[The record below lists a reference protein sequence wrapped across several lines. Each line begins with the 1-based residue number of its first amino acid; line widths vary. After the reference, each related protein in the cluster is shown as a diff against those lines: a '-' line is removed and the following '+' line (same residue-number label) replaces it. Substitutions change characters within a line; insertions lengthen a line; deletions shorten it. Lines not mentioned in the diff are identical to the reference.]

1 MTPTERNLEPMAASP
16 LPVLPEVRMNVVRP
30 KEPIVARVVSN
41 EICTASRKAAGF
53 VRHIEFDVTGTPLA
67 GSFRSGQAFGV
78 IPPGVDERGKPH
90 QVRLYSLACPTAGED
105 GHGNI
110 VSTTV
115 KRTIDEH
122 WSDHRLFLGVAS
134 NYLCDLKPGDE
145 ALLSGPNGK
154 RFLLP
159 TDAAQHDYL
168 FLATG
173 TGVAP
178 FRGMVRD
185 LLALGAEGSIT
196 LVMGAPY
203 RTDLIYH
210 DEFLALAAAHSNF
223 TYMTAISRE
232 RDDDGRS
239 GMYVHERLLHERD
252 RLIPSL
258 ASGRSLVYI
267 CGIAGMELGVYR
279 ALAECL
285 PGAGLEP
292 YIECASELLADPRSW
307 TRDHLRKE
315 IRPTERLFVEVY

>member
-1 MTPTERNLEPMAASP
+1 MPVPT
-16 LPVLPEVRMNVVRP
+16 LPEVRMNVVRP
-30 KEPIVARVVSN
+30 KEPIAARVISN

-78 IPPGVDERGKPH
+78 IPPGTDERGKPH

-105 GHGNI
+105 GRGNI

-122 WSDHRLFLGVAS
+122 WKNHRLFLGVAS
-134 NYLCDLKPGDE
+134 NYLCDLQPGDE

-159 TDAAQHDYL
+159 VDPAAHDYL
-168 FLATG
+168 FFATG

-178 FRGMVRD
+178 FRGMVRE
-185 LLALGAEGSIT
+185 LLALGAERSIT

-210 DEFLALAAAHSNF
+210 DEFLALADAHPNF
-223 TYMTAISRE
+223 TYLTAVSRE
-232 RDDDGRS
+232 RDDDGRP

-252 RLIPSL
+252 RLVPAL

-267 CGIAGMELGVYR
+267 CGVAGMELGVYR

-285 PGAGLEP
+285 PGASLDP
-292 YIECASELLADPRSW
+292 YIECAPELLADTRAW

-315 IRPTERLFVEVY
+315 IRPTERVFVEVY